1 MRVKLDLDELQ
12 NSLTSAVEKVS
23 ESLVLINSLRI
34 ERRFPVGYVPLEGQG
49 SGFII
54 DSSGLIVTNNH
65 VVEGAQKVNVTL
77 KDGTTYQGEIIG
89 KDPETDIALIRI
101 NASNL
106 KAAELGDSE
115 ELKVGQLV
123 LAVGNAL
130 GLPGGPTVSFGV
142 LSATGRPL
150 PGADFIFEGL
160 LQTDAA
166 VNPGNSGGPLS
177 DIHGKVI
184 GMNTAMV
191 PFAQGVGFAIPV
203 NTVKRVVT
211 ELLSHGRVSRK
222 WIGVSGVEVSRAIAR
237 RYSLPVEYGFL
248 VVEVVKGSPAYFA
261 GIRAGDVIIRANNL
275 EVKKT
280 KDLLLAISNSNG
292 NILELTVAR
301 DERKIN
307 FRMEPKEREESIRAE

>member
-1 MRVKLDLDELQ
+1 LDLDELQ

-150 PGADFIFEGL
+150 SGADFIFEGL

-211 ELLSHGRVSRK
+211 ELLSHGKVSRK

-261 GIRAGDVIIRANNL
+261 GIRAGDVIVRANNL